1 MDENKLTA
9 KDIFVQLTILQKQ
22 LTENSQT
29 SLHRLGDAITSIG
42 EEDNEA
48 RYEQVTE
55 VCDVFKTRELT
66 LLKML
71 EMYGKMYDD
80 VQKEQAKKVEMI
92 KAAFDNNMSFIES
105 SDISSED
112 KYAALGYV
120 TEKIAELVEKVVING
135 QNQ

>member
-1 MDENKLTA
+1 MEENKLTA
-9 KDIFVQLTILQKQ
+9 KDIFVQLTTLQKQ

-42 EEDNEA
+42 EEENEV
-48 RYEQVTE
+48 RYEQVAE

-66 LLKML
+66 LQRML
-71 EMYGKMYDD
+71 EMYEKMYED
-80 VQKEQAKKVEMI
+80 VQKEQARKVDMI

-105 SDISSED
+105 SDIASED

-120 TEKIAELVEKVVING
+120 TEKIAELVEKVIVDK
-135 QNQ
+135 

>member
-1 MDENKLTA
+1 MEENKLTA
-9 KDIFVQLTILQKQ
+9 KDIFVQLTILQKK

-42 EEDNEA
+42 EEENEV
-48 RYEQVTE
+48 RYEQVAE

-66 LLKML
+66 LQRML
-71 EMYGKMYDD
+71 EMYEKMYED
-80 VQKEQAKKVEMI
+80 VQKEQARKVDMI

-105 SDISSED
+105 SDIASED

-120 TEKIAELVEKVVING
+120 TEKIAELVEKVIADK
-135 QNQ
+135 